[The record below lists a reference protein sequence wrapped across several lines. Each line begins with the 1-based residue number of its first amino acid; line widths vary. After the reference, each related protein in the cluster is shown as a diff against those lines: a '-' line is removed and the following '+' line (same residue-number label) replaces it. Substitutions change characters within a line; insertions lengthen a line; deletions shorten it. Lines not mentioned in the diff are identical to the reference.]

1 MGFFKKLARGIGKL
15 AKKALPV
22 VAKGIA
28 SNVPGGTHVLKA
40 VKAVGA
46 AVRSKKVAAIK
57 LQPASVRG
65 LITKHQ
71 ITAPGKINAP
81 KVTVAMPGG
90 APIPGGTGKR
100 RKRVKVKRAGSSNR
114 KPPSGGLN
122 LKALSASWRAAGK
135 PGTWQQWIASHK

>member
-1 MGFFKKLARGIGKL
+1 MGFFKKLAKGVGKL
-15 AKKALPV
+15 AKKALPL

-46 AVRSKKVAAIK
+46 AIRSKKVAAIK

-65 LITKHQ
+65 IIAKHQ
-71 ITAPGKINAP
+71 ITAPGKIRAP

-90 APIPGGTGKR
+90 APIAGGKR
-100 RKRVKVKRAGSSNR
+100 QKRVKKVKKVKGSNR
-114 KPPSGGLN
+114 TPPKGGLD
-122 LKALSASWRAAGK
+122 LRTLSASWRAAGK
-135 PGTWQQWIASHK
+135 PGTWRDWIKSHS